1 MGNNITVRDDNY
13 DHKFTD
19 KEYGLWRNSL
29 LKNKWTMARNTTQ
42 YVHNESVGIK
52 EAELYWS
59 PQESTIKGRV
69 HEARRMGDWNNPHRY
84 YVKLLYDDVV
94 NTKAQLTAFNKSK
107 GKRAD
112 SSIGHTWNK
121 RWYTPFHS
129 DSGRGNRMPLG
140 EIWKQA
146 KKSPYDFL
154 GINLGILNQ
163 RKGLK

>member
-13 DHKFTD
+13 DHKFTN
-19 KEYGLWRNSL
+19 KEYGLWRGSNQYL
-29 LKNKWTMARNTTQ
+29 TIARNTSQ
-42 YVHNESVGIK
+42 YGYNESVGIK

-59 PQESTIKGRV
+59 PKESTIKGRV
-69 HEARRMGDWNNPHRY
+69 HEARRIGDWNNPHRY

-112 SSIGHTWNK
+112 SSMGHTWK
-121 RWYTPFHS
+121 KQWYTPFHS
-129 DSGRGNRMPLG
+129 DSGRKRKPLG

-163 RKGLK
+163 HNFKYK

>member
-19 KEYGLWRNSL
+19 KEYGLWRGSNQYL
-29 LKNKWTMARNTTQ
+29 TIARNTTQ
-42 YVHNESVGIK
+42 YGYNERVGIK
-52 EAELYWS
+52 EAEIYWS
-59 PQESTIKGRV
+59 PKESTIKGRV

-84 YVKLLYDDVV
+84 YVKILYDDVV

-112 SSIGHTWNK
+112 SSAGHTWNK
-121 RWYTPFHS
+121 RWYTPFHFA
-129 DSGRGNRMPLG
+129 GGKGGNRQPLG